1 MQIMNV
7 NSWDAFKTLITAKKL
22 LMQYS
27 DMPTTYDVFG
37 AEDKAFLWS
46 YSILKGSEEA
56 TDFEN
61 NFKDDANQPLEIKAT
76 STGAQ
81 RVAPTSQ
88 PADTTEK
95 WKGYHAEMTTLETTK
110 TILINF
116 PVDVFL
122 RGGFIFSE
130 NCDSEDYF
138 TVDVV
143 WTDYPATVIYPNLL
157 EEIHMM
163 AGTCIPFV
171 SAECMK
177 FPTMLSLQITYYKKN
192 DLKTRSISA
201 VADFYEPPQ
210 L

>member
-7 NSWDAFKTLITAKKL
+7 SSWAEFKTLITAKKL

-27 DMPTTYDVFG
+27 ETPETYDIFG
-37 AEDKAFLWS
+37 AEDKTFLWT
-46 YSILKGSEEA
+46 YSLLKETDDA
-56 TDFEN
+56 TDFET
-61 NFKDDANQPLEIKAT
+61 NFKAEANFPLEIKAT
-76 STGAQ
+76 AGAAL
-81 RVAPTSQ
+81 RIAPTPQ
-88 PADTTEK
+88 PLDTTEK
-95 WKGYHAEMTTLETTK
+95 WKGYHIEMTTLETTK

-116 PVDVFL
+116 PVDVYL
-122 RGGFIFSE
+122 RGGSIFSE

-143 WTDYPATVIYPNLL
+143 WTEHPATIIYPNLL

-163 AGTCIPFV
+163 KNVQLPFI

-192 DLKTRSISA
+192 DLQIRSVSA
-201 VADFYEPPQ
+201 IANFFEPPQ
-210 L
+210 M